1 MNSPQVIVASP
12 TRSDGV
18 GNALRSAF
26 RGRMKHLPPDMEA
39 LLAKLDF

>member
-1 MNSPQVIVASP
+1 MNSPQVIITSAA
-12 TRSDGV
+12 RSDGV
-18 GNALRSAF
+18 GDALRSAF